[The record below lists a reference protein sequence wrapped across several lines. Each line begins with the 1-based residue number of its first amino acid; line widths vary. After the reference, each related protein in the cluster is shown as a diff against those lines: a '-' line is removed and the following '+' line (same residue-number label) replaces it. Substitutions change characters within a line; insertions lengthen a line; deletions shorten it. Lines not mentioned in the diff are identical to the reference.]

1 MGAEHIQWARAIKF
15 LLLASAI
22 VAACSAGSAR
32 QSKKQPKPTEA
43 QAALN
48 VPYVKSALIA
58 LKAITADETVPHM
71 ENGEPTGDKD
81 TIAAITAAG
90 ELGQTPA
97 EKSATNALRA
107 IYRDKLLDNDRRNTK
122 KMNYES
128 DSGLEDEG
136 TREMTAQQEM
146 LSDTELIEMDQKE
159 KACFDAMDATLGSRS
174 STLPPACVAW
184 APDLKSLPTNK

>member
-1 MGAEHIQWARAIKF
+1 MRAEQRQWVRALQF
-15 LLLASAI
+15 LILAAAI
-22 VAACSAGSAR
+22 GAACSAGFAR

-43 QAALN
+43 QAALGE
-48 VPYVKSALIA
+48 PYAKAALIA
-58 LKAITADETVPHM
+58 LKTIAADETVPHM
-71 ENGEPTGDKD
+71 ENGEPTGEKD
-81 TIAAITAAG
+81 TIAAIAAAG
-90 ELGQTPA
+90 ALGQTPA

-159 KACFDAMDATLGSRS
+159 KACFDAVEAMVGSRS
-174 STLPPACVAW
+174 WALPPACPAW
-184 APDLKSLPTNK
+184 APDLKSLPKNK